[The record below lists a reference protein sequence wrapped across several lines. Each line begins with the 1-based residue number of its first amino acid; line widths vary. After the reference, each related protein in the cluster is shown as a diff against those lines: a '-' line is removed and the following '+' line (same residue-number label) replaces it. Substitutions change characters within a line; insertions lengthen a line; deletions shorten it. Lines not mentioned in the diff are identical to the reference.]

1 MEGIGKFM
9 YKNLRSSKDN
19 NILLH
24 VANYKDL
31 EIHKK
36 KKKYLRQLFMLS
48 VEEAHLFHFSSKPFD
63 HFSNFSHFIEQSW
76 NWNLQERN
84 FAKITLILLS
94 YWTR

>member
-1 MEGIGKFM
+1 M

-36 KKKYLRQLFMLS
+36 KKNISSDYLCYL
-48 VEEAHLFHFSSKPFD
+48 
-63 HFSNFSHFIEQSW
+63 
-76 NWNLQERN
+76 
-84 FAKITLILLS
+84 
-94 YWTR
+94 